1 MNNNLSINVSQNP
14 ILKLITMK
22 IFILCALGPTEILL
36 VFFLIALIVLPIVLI
51 MKSRTIES
59 KLKRAKKMYD
69 KQLIS
74 LEEYDKMKA
83 KLIEKSKI

>member
-1 MNNNLSINVSQNP
+1 MNRL
-14 ILKLITMK
+14 ILG
-22 IFILCALGPTEILL
+22 ALGATEILL

-59 KLKRAKKMYD
+59 KLKRAKKMLD
-69 KQLIS
+69 KKLIS
-74 LEEYDKMKA
+74 PEEYDKMKA